1 MGCVVFL
8 CGTIQIIHQACSAL
22 QYQKKNIYFKG
33 GLNGT
38 HYETLPTYTYISS
51 HHKGH
56 KTLTFSFRPLRF
68 AARALRVAHDCHPT
82 VCLSS
87 SITLPH
93 VVSGQHGLLKRYET

>member
-1 MGCVVFL
+1 MSCVVFL
-8 CGTIQIIHQACSAL
+8 CGMIQIIHQACSAL

-38 HYETLPTYTYISS
+38 YISS

-56 KTLTFSFRPLRF
+56 KALTFSFRPLRF